1 MVLNVI
7 NNPFHYELQKLTGA
21 FFPSEPVCVHTEPP
35 FSECEGTTVSVSVLP
50 ASDSDN
56 TLSEKV
62 LIKVEYFN
70 PETGKRLQK
79 SEEHIRFEGEKDYL
93 SVSLADDEKSLELV
107 AAQMLYSLLSEA
119 LSTKL
124 SWGILT
130 GIRPSKL
137 LIRLMNEKGREKG
150 IEYFKNCFYVSDKKT
165 KLALSVADAEEK
177 IIKTS
182 SPDSFSLYISIPFCP
197 TRCSYCSF
205 VSSSVNKNSA
215 KQIIP
220 DYFENLLKE
229 IEYTGELVNKLG
241 ITMLSAYVGGGTPSI
256 LSAEQISR
264 LLKTVNSCFDMSK
277 CREFTFEAGRP
288 DTITYEKLIAARE
301 NGIDRIS
308 INPQT
313 MNDEILRSVGRNH
326 SAQDVVTAFAAARE
340 SGFKNINMDL
350 IAGLPGD
357 TARGF
362 ADTLDRVMS
371 LDPESITVHTLAYKR
386 SSDLDYRNGLFSDG
400 RETVKMVDLSL
411 DTLVKSG
418 YIPYY
423 MYRQAKSVGNLEN
436 VGYAKPGCESFYNIY
451 MMEECHSIMACGAGA
466 VTKVKNRTDNN
477 ISRIYNFKYPY
488 EYNDRFDEQI
498 NRKKAVSD
506 YYG

>member
-7 NNPFHYELQKLTGA
+7 DNPYHYELQKLTGA
-21 FFPSEPVCVHTEPP
+21 FFSDEPVEVHTKPP
-35 FSECEGTTVSVSVLP
+35 FVEGAGTTVTVRLDTGDDNSSEDVCVSVVYYN
-50 ASDSDN
+50 S
-56 TLSEKV
+56 
-62 LIKVEYFN
+62 
-70 PETGKRLQK
+70 ETGKRLTK
-79 SEEHIRFEGEKDYL
+79 SEKFPGYNGETDNL
-93 SVSLADDEKSLELV
+93 SVSLADDENSLELKT
-107 AAQMLYSLLSEA
+107 AQMLYSLLSEA
-119 LSTKL
+119 LNTEL
-124 SWGILT
+124 CWGILT

-137 LIRLMNEKGREKG
+137 LIRLMNEKGREEG
-150 IEYFKNCFYVSDKKT
+150 IKYFEDCFYVSDKKT
-165 KLALSVADAEEK
+165 QLALSVADAEEK

-182 SPDSFSLYISIPFCP
+182 KSDSFSLYISIPFCP

-205 VSSSVNKNSA
+205 VSSSVNKDSA

-220 DYFENLLKE
+220 VYFENLLKE
-229 IEYTGELVNKLG
+229 IEYTGNLVNKLG

-256 LSAEQISR
+256 LSAEQITR
-264 LLKTVNSCFDMSK
+264 LLRTVNSCFDFSQ

-288 DTITYEKLIAARE
+288 DTITDEKLCAAIE

-313 MNDEILRSVGRNH
+313 MNDDILRGVGRKH
-326 SAQDVVTAFAAARE
+326 SAQDVILAYAAARKI
-340 SGFKNINMDL
+340 GFENINMDL

-357 TARGF
+357 NAAGF
-362 ADTLDRVMS
+362 SDTLDKILL
-371 LDPESITVHTLAYKR
+371 LDPESVTVHTLAYKR

-400 RETVKMVDLSL
+400 RETVKMVNLSN
-411 DTLVKSG
+411 DRLVKCG

-466 VTKVKNRTDNN
+466 VTKIKNPSDNN

-488 EYNDRFDEQI
+488 EYNSRFDEQI
-498 NRKKAVSD
+498 NRKKAVLE